1 MRRSCIGIAAAFFAA
16 ATVSSCSGDGEPAT
30 ERDFRRGNFS
40 AASVR
45 IDNEW
50 FPLRPGTQFVYEGR
64 ANRGGGRLPHRVVFT
79 VTDLTKTINGV
90 KTVVM
95 LDRDINEGRL
105 AEQEITFHAQDDD
118 GNVWNFGEYPEE
130 YENGTFMGAP
140 STWLAGVRRAN
151 AGILMRDA
159 PKVGTSSYLQGED
172 PDVEFR
178 DRARVSKSGQ
188 KRCVPQKCYEDLLVI
203 DESSPLDPADGHQ
216 LKYYARGV
224 GNVLIEPRGGAEQE
238 TLVLVEVKRLDAKA
252 LAEARSL
259 ALELDKRAYT
269 VVPEVF
275 RGTPR
280 ATRSPSGEAA

>member
-1 MRRSCIGIAAAFFAA
+1 VVPAAPRHP
-16 ATVSSCSGDGEPAT
+16 VRVRGPGEPWRRAPAT
-30 ERDFRRGNFS
+30 PRGLHGDRPHQDDQRREDGRD
-40 AASVR
+40 A
-45 IDNEW
+45 
-50 FPLRPGTQFVYEGR
+50 RPG
-64 ANRGGGRLPHRVVFT
+64 HH
-79 VTDLTKTINGV
+79 
-90 KTVVM
+90 
-95 LDRDINEGRL
+95 INEGRL